1 MMEEFS
7 AWKEKKAREFL
18 ETRDRRIQLRDGFD
32 PDDHQGESF
41 EEEVVEFL
49 VKEESTLMQDN

>member
-7 AWKEKKAREFL
+7 SWKERKAREFM
-18 ETRDRRIQLRDGFD
+18 ETRARRIELRDGFD
-32 PDDHQGESF
+32 PDDHQGEAF